1 MANTFRS
8 LFGRED
14 NDSSISLSI
23 RHFKNRIETD
33 LAIPLIVISLGI
45 LLTAS
50 SGSWDI
56 TNHLLNRPETFFSP
70 PHAGLYSGVVLVL
83 FGSLMTYRYYRR
95 GNKISDNNIRKSLPT
110 YLRLILVGIVMLIS
124 AGPLDFAWHTAFGL
138 DGLLSPPHAVLTM
151 GIVLCSIGAF
161 LGLISNNNYSDKM
174 RTKTNLQT
182 LDDGDSYSTFELKNT
197 SSNNTTT
204 PSKRSS
210 LYIIVSIT
218 AIWITVSGIIHMA
231 SLPFS
236 DTDFF
241 KFNPNPILA
250 GLIATLCFPFLVS
263 FILFTSWEITKKFG
277 VLSAAGMIF
286 IFINLITTI
295 LPNENLVPAIPFYLI
310 NVIPI
315 IAIDAL
321 LSLPSLGISSSSST
335 PSSTTTI
342 SIPLSQTRKRIVSIL
357 AGAVL
362 GLTFFMLYFPLIT
375 HTYNEVSTNP
385 QPVWPSVTAAIYFE
399 MIDEM
404 YPILVISS
412 IAAGILGVVVSSKLT
427 GGLYHRI

>member
-1 MANTFRS
+1 
-8 LFGRED
+8 
-14 NDSSISLSI
+14 
-23 RHFKNRIETD
+23 
-33 LAIPLIVISLGI
+33 
-45 LLTAS
+45 
-50 SGSWDI
+50 
-56 TNHLLNRPETFFSP
+56 
-70 PHAGLYSGVVLVL
+70 
-83 FGSLMTYRYYRR
+83 
-95 GNKISDNNIRKSLPT
+95 
-110 YLRLILVGIVMLIS
+110 
-124 AGPLDFAWHTAFGL
+124 
-138 DGLLSPPHAVLTM
+138 
-151 GIVLCSIGAF
+151 
-161 LGLISNNNYSDKM
+161 
-174 RTKTNLQT
+174 
-182 LDDGDSYSTFELKNT
+182 
-197 SSNNTTT
+197 
-204 PSKRSS
+204 
-210 LYIIVSIT
+210 
-218 AIWITVSGIIHMA
+218 
-231 SLPFS
+231 
-236 DTDFF
+236 
-241 KFNPNPILA
+241 
-250 GLIATLCFPFLVS
+250 VS
-263 FILFTSWEITKKFG
+263 FVLFTSWEITKKFG

-335 PSSTTTI
+335 I
-342 SIPLSQTRKRIVSIL
+342 SISLSQTRKRIVSIL

>member
-1 MANTFRS
+1 
-8 LFGRED
+8 
-14 NDSSISLSI
+14 
-23 RHFKNRIETD
+23 
-33 LAIPLIVISLGI
+33 
-45 LLTAS
+45 
-50 SGSWDI
+50 
-56 TNHLLNRPETFFSP
+56 
-70 PHAGLYSGVVLVL
+70 
-83 FGSLMTYRYYRR
+83 
-95 GNKISDNNIRKSLPT
+95 
-110 YLRLILVGIVMLIS
+110 MLIS

-174 RTKTNLQT
+174 RTKTNIER

-204 PSKRSS
+204 PNKRSS

-321 LSLPSLGISSSSST
+321 LSLPSLGISSSST
-335 PSSTTTI
+335 PSSSTTVSI
-342 SIPLSQTRKRIVSIL
+342 SLSQTRKRIVSIL

-362 GLTFFMLYFPLIT
+362 GLMFFMLYFPLIT

-427 GGLYHRI
+427 GGLLS

>member
-33 LAIPLIVISLGI
+33 PAIPLIVISLGI

-174 RTKTNLQT
+174 RTKTNIET

-335 PSSTTTI
+335 I
-342 SIPLSQTRKRIVSIL
+342 SISLSQTRKRIVSIL

>member
-1 MANTFRS
+1 MANTFRT
-8 LFGRED
+8 LFGRE
-14 NDSSISLSI
+14 NNNAFILLPIS
-23 RHFKNRIETD
+23 RFKKSIETD
-33 LAIPLIVISLGI
+33 LAIPLIIVSLGI

-83 FGSLMTYRYYRR
+83 FGSLMTYHYHWRSS
-95 GNKISDNNIRKSLPT
+95 KISDNNNTRKHLPT
-110 YLRLILVGIVMLIS
+110 YLRLLLVGVVMLIS

-138 DGLLSPPHAVLTM
+138 DGLLSPPHAVLTIGM
-151 GIVLCSIGAF
+151 VLCSIGAF
-161 LGLISNNNYSDKM
+161 LGLTSKNNYYSRM
-174 RTKTNLQT
+174 RTKT
-182 LDDGDSYSTFELKNT
+182 DVKRIEKEDSYSMTKMRNGRPNDTTIHYKNF
-197 SSNNTTT
+197 
-204 PSKRSS
+204 S

-218 AIWITVSGIIHMA
+218 AIWITVSGIIHMV

-263 FILFTSWEITKKFG
+263 FVLFTSWEITNKFG
-277 VLSAAGMIF
+277 VISVTGMIF
-286 IFINLITTI
+286 IFINLVTTI
-295 LPNENLVPAIPFYLI
+295 LPNENLVPTIPFYLI

-315 IAIDAL
+315 VVIDVL
-321 LSLPSLGISSSSST
+321 LSLPSLGISSSSS
-335 PSSTTTI
+335 SSI
-342 SIPLSQTRKRIVSIL
+342 SLSQTRKKIVNVL
-357 AGAVL
+357 AGTVL

-375 HTYNEVSTNP
+375 HTYNEVSINP
-385 QPVWPSVTAAIYFE
+385 QPVWPSVTALIYFE

-404 YPILVISS
+404 YPLLVISS
-412 IAAGILGVVVSSKLT
+412 MAAGVLGVVISLKLADQVVCDMHGRT
-427 GGLYHRI
+427 I

>member
-1 MANTFRS
+1 MANAFRT

-14 NDSSISLSI
+14 NNAFILLPIS
-23 RHFKNRIETD
+23 RFKKRIETD
-33 LAIPLIVISLGI
+33 LAIPLIIVSLGI

-83 FGSLMTYRYYRR
+83 FGSLMAYHYHWRS
-95 GNKISDNNIRKSLPT
+95 NKISDNNNIRKHLPT
-110 YLRLILVGIVMLIS
+110 YLRLLLVGIVMLIS

-138 DGLLSPPHAVLTM
+138 DGLLSPPHAVLTIGM
-151 GIVLCSIGAF
+151 VLCSIGAF
-161 LGLISNNNYSDKM
+161 LGLTSKNNYYGRM
-174 RTKTNLQT
+174 RTKT
-182 LDDGDSYSTFELKNT
+182 DVERIEKEDSYSMTKM
-197 SSNNTTT
+197 SNGRSNDTTIHY
-204 PSKRSS
+204 KKFS
-210 LYIIVSIT
+210 LYMIVSIA
-218 AIWITVSGIIHMA
+218 AIWITVSGIIHMV

-263 FILFTSWEITKKFG
+263 FVLFTSWEITKKFG
-277 VLSAAGMIF
+277 VLSATGMIF
-286 IFINLITTI
+286 IFINLVTTI
-295 LPNENLVPAIPFYLI
+295 LPNENLVPTIPFYLI

-315 IAIDAL
+315 VVIDAL
-321 LSLPSLGISSSSST
+321 LSLPSLGISSSSS
-335 PSSTTTI
+335 SSI
-342 SIPLSQTRKRIVSIL
+342 SLSQARKKSVNVL
-357 AGAVL
+357 AGTVL

-375 HTYNEVSTNP
+375 HTYNEVSINP
-385 QPVWPSVTAAIYFE
+385 QAVWPSATASIYFE

-404 YPILVISS
+404 YPLLVISS
-412 IAAGILGVVVSSKLT
+412 MAAGVLGVVISSKLT
-427 GGLYHRI
+427 GQVVYDMHGRTK

>member
-14 NDSSISLSI
+14 NDSSISLST
-23 RHFKNRIETD
+23 RHFRNRIETD
-33 LAIPLIVISLGI
+33 PAIPLIVISLGI

-110 YLRLILVGIVMLIS
+110 YLRLILIGIVMLIS

-151 GIVLCSIGAF
+151 GMVLCSIGAF

-174 RTKTNLQT
+174 RTKTNIET

-277 VLSAAGMIF
+277 VLSATGMIF

-321 LSLPSLGISSSSST
+321 LSLPSLGISSSSS
-335 PSSTTTI
+335 STI
-342 SIPLSQTRKRIVSIL
+342 SISLSQTRKRIVSIL

-412 IAAGILGVVVSSKLT
+412 IAAGILGVVVSSKLI

>member
-14 NDSSISLSI
+14 NNSSISLSI
-23 RHFKNRIETD
+23 RHFRNRIETD
-33 LAIPLIVISLGI
+33 PAIPLIVISLGI

-83 FGSLMTYRYYRR
+83 FGSLITYRYYRR
-95 GNKISDNNIRKSLPT
+95 GNKISDNNNRKSLPT
-110 YLRLILVGIVMLIS
+110 YLRLILIGIVMLIS

-151 GIVLCSIGAF
+151 GMVLCSIGAF

-182 LDDGDSYSTFELKNT
+182 LDEGDSYSTFEPKNT

-204 PSKRSS
+204 PNKSSS

-263 FILFTSWEITKKFG
+263 FILFSSWEITKKFG
-277 VLSAAGMIF
+277 VLTATGMIF
-286 IFINLITTI
+286 IFINIITTI

-321 LSLPSLGISSSSST
+321 LSLPSLGILLSSSST
-335 PSSTTTI
+335 I
-342 SIPLSQTRKRIVSIL
+342 SISLSQTRKRIVSIL
-357 AGAVL
+357 TGTVL

-412 IAAGILGVVVSSKLT
+412 IAAGILGVVVGSKLT
-427 GGLYHRI
+427 GGLLS